1 MPTDG
6 EPQTPSVADIERQ
19 LDRLAAKG
27 ALTREFDAHGE
38 STFTAARPAPMLAL
52 MVLSFLCS
60 LGTGSLWTGLPFVA
74 EHDFH
79 FTKSQNMWLA
89 VAESAVYAVVAF
101 FSGGL
106 MKRLAA
112 HAAPRTVL
120 GSILLFTLAMCLL
133 TLTGSVAALI
143 ATALGV
149 SAASAM
155 MWPIVES
162 YLSSGRHG
170 HQLRSAVGV
179 FNIVWTSA
187 TALGLV
193 LMGPVFATDYSRIA
207 IVAIGPVCALGA
219 FCLPWFP
226 ASPPPHLEHGLPP
239 AVPAVYRPLRSA
251 SRALLPTSYLLI
263 GTLGPMLP
271 YITGDIGVAPEWQT
285 PTSSMWHAV
294 RVVAMLAM
302 WRLAFWHGKWATL
315 ATGAALMAGG
325 FLLAMGSGSVTML
338 LVALAAFGAGHAVL
352 YYASLYYAMSVGH
365 AEVDAGGHF
374 EALIGVGYITGPIAS
389 LIGMAVA
396 GETGAR
402 GLVFVLAAGASMLA
416 AREWWRWR
424 RSATAAAADAPANH

>member
-1 MPTDG
+1 MPRDQ
-6 EPQTPSVADIERQ
+6 EAASPSVEELARG
-19 LDRLAAKG
+19 LDALAASG
-27 ALTREFDAHGE
+27 QVTRTFDAHGE
-38 STFTAARPAPMLAL
+38 STFTAARPAPMPAL

-106 MKRLAA
+106 LKRLGAF
-112 HAAPRTVL
+112 AAPRTVL
-120 GSILLFTLAMCLL
+120 GGILLFTLAMCLL
-133 TLTGSVAALI
+133 TLTGSLWALV

-149 SAASAM
+149 STASAM

-179 FNIVWTSA
+179 FNIVWTTA
-187 TALGLV
+187 TAAGLV
-193 LMGPVFATDYSRIA
+193 LMGPVFATDASRIA
-207 IVAIGPVCALGA
+207 IVAIGPVCALA
-219 FCLPWFP
+219 IVCLPWFP
-226 ASPPPHLEHGLPP
+226 ASPPPHLEHGQPP
-239 AVPAVYRPLRSA
+239 PVPPVYRPLRAA

-263 GTLGPMLP
+263 GTIGPMLP
-271 YITGDIGVAPEWQT
+271 YITSGIGVAPEWQT
-285 PTSSMWHAV
+285 PTSSAWHAV
-294 RVVAMLAM
+294 RVIAMLAM
-302 WRLAFWHGKWATL
+302 WRLSFWHGRWATL
-315 ATGAALMAGG
+315 AVGAALMAGG
-325 FLLAMGSGSVTML
+325 FLLAMGAGSVATL
-338 LVALAAFGAGHAVL
+338 LGALAAFGAGHAVL

-389 LIGMAVA
+389 LVGMAIA
-396 GETGAR
+396 GEGGAR
-402 GLVFVLAAGASMLA
+402 GLVIALAIGASTLA
-416 AREWWRWR
+416 AREWVRWR
-424 RSATAAAADAPANH
+424 RSAAAHAPASH

>member
-1 MPTDG
+1 MLARSMQRDN
-6 EPQTPSVADIERQ
+6 EAHQPSIEELARS
-19 LDRLAAKG
+19 LDALAAKG
-27 ALTREFDAHGE
+27 QVTRTFDAHGE
-38 STFTAARPAPMLAL
+38 STFTAAEPAPLPAL

-79 FTKSQNMWLA
+79 FTKSENMWLA
-89 VAESAVYAVVAF
+89 VAESAVYAVVALL
-101 FSGGL
+101 SGGVL
-106 MKRLAA
+106 KRIGAV
-112 HAAPRTVL
+112 AAPRTVL
-120 GSILLFTLAMCLL
+120 GGILLFTLAMCLL

-179 FNIVWTSA
+179 FNIVWTTA
-187 TALGLV
+187 TAAGLV

-207 IVAIGPVCALGA
+207 IVAIGPVCALA
-219 FCLPWFP
+219 IVCLPWFP

-239 AVPAVYRPLRSA
+239 AVPPVYRPLRAA

-263 GTLGPMLP
+263 GTIGPMLP
-271 YITGDIGVAPEWQT
+271 YITSGIGIAPAWQT
-285 PTSSMWHAV
+285 PVSSTWHAV
-294 RVVAMLAM
+294 RVLAMLAM
-302 WRLAFWHGKWATL
+302 WRLAFWHGKWSTL
-315 ATGAALMAGG
+315 AAGAALMAGG
-325 FLLAMGSGSVTML
+325 FLLAMSAASVQTLML
-338 LVALAAFGAGHAVL
+338 ALAAFGAGHAVL

-365 AEVDAGGHF
+365 AEVDAGGQF
-374 EALIGVGYITGPIAS
+374 EALIGVGYISGPIAS
-389 LIGMAVA
+389 LVGMSLA

-402 GLVFVLAAGASMLA
+402 GLVFLLAAGASMLA
-416 AREWWRWR
+416 AREWLRWR
-424 RSATAAAADAPANH
+424 HMARPAR

>member
-1 MPTDG
+1 MLARSMQRDN
-6 EPQTPSVADIERQ
+6 EAHQPSIEELARS
-19 LDRLAAKG
+19 LDALAAKG
-27 ALTREFDAHGE
+27 QVTRTFDAHGE
-38 STFTAARPAPMLAL
+38 STFTAAKPAPLPAL

-79 FTKSQNMWLA
+79 FTKSENMWLA
-89 VAESAVYAVVAF
+89 VAESAVYAVVALL
-101 FSGGL
+101 SGGVL
-106 MKRLAA
+106 KRIGAV
-112 HAAPRTVL
+112 AAPRTVL
-120 GSILLFTLAMCLL
+120 GGILLFTLAMCLL

-179 FNIVWTSA
+179 FNIVWTTA
-187 TALGLV
+187 TAAGLV

-207 IVAIGPVCALGA
+207 IVAIGPVCALA
-219 FCLPWFP
+219 IVCLPWFP

-239 AVPAVYRPLRSA
+239 AVPPVYRPLRAA

-263 GTLGPMLP
+263 GTIGPMLP
-271 YITGDIGVAPEWQT
+271 YITSGIGIAPAWQT
-285 PTSSMWHAV
+285 PVSSTWHAV
-294 RVVAMLAM
+294 RVLAMLAM
-302 WRLAFWHGKWATL
+302 WRLAFWHGKWSTL
-315 ATGAALMAGG
+315 AAGAALMAGG
-325 FLLAMGSGSVTML
+325 FLLAMSAASVQTLML
-338 LVALAAFGAGHAVL
+338 ALAAFGAGHAVL

-365 AEVDAGGHF
+365 AEVDAGGQF
-374 EALIGVGYITGPIAS
+374 EALIGVGYISGPIAS
-389 LIGMAVA
+389 LAGMSLA

-402 GLVFVLAAGASMLA
+402 GLVFLLAAGASMLA
-416 AREWWRWR
+416 AREWLRWR
-424 RSATAAAADAPANH
+424 HMARPAR

>member
-19 LDRLAAKG
+19 FDRLAAKG

-38 STFTAARPAPMLAL
+38 STFTAAKPAPLPAL

-79 FTKSQNMWLA
+79 FTKSENMWLA
-89 VAESAVYAVVAF
+89 VAESAVYAVVALL
-101 FSGGL
+101 SGGVL
-106 MKRLAA
+106 KRIGAV
-112 HAAPRTVL
+112 AAPRTVL
-120 GSILLFTLAMCLL
+120 GGILLFTLAMCLL

-179 FNIVWTSA
+179 FNIVWTTA
-187 TALGLV
+187 TAAGLV

-207 IVAIGPVCALGA
+207 IVAIGPVCALA
-219 FCLPWFP
+219 IVCLPWFP

-239 AVPAVYRPLRSA
+239 AVPTVYRPLRAA

-263 GTLGPMLP
+263 GTIGPMLP
-271 YITGDIGVAPEWQT
+271 YITSGIGIAPAWQT
-285 PTSSMWHAV
+285 PVSSTWHAV
-294 RVVAMLAM
+294 RVLAMLAM
-302 WRLAFWHGKWATL
+302 WRMAFWHGKWSTL
-315 ATGAALMAGG
+315 TAGAALMAGG
-325 FLLAMGSGSVTML
+325 FLLAMSAASVQTLML
-338 LVALAAFGAGHAVL
+338 ALAAFGAGHAVL

-365 AEVDAGGHF
+365 AEVDAGGQF
-374 EALIGVGYITGPIAS
+374 EALIGVGYISGPIAS
-389 LIGMAVA
+389 LVGMSLA

-402 GLVFVLAAGASMLA
+402 GLVFLLAAGASMLA
-416 AREWWRWR
+416 AREWLRWR
-424 RSATAAAADAPANH
+424 HMARPAR